1 MFRAGHPTLINDTVT
16 LAMNMKTPQPAP
28 RSVATAASDSVCLCR
43 STSDVAATRLVAL
56 EFMMEELAINKRP
69 TAASKDEEDRLVE
82 TNYIDFFEYK
92 KKCFCPI

>member
-1 MFRAGHPTLINDTVT
+1 
-16 LAMNMKTPQPAP
+16 
-28 RSVATAASDSVCLCR
+28 
-43 STSDVAATRLVAL
+43 
-56 EFMMEELAINKRP
+56 MMEELAINKRP